1 MHTHIKYSPRT
12 DVDWNE
18 IKKESLKFCTGNY
31 DDDIHVTEA
40 DVFEEHFPLWHALKS
55 VDFNL
60 NLFFSHKLYKG
71 IPEDCLSSY
80 IMTVGL
86 IAVKPMSDYVVDW
99 LNGYLDFDYINSDI
113 ASGAEWHPANEIE
126 KLEYMWYCRKDED
139 IWWLLGQ
146 GIGNIK
152 DMFEWYMGDK
162 NIPSDLF
169 NNEFP
174 PCYYI
179 KDENKARD
187 MILYLEHTFS
197 GTNKAVVDSIRLLY
211 K

>member
-1 MHTHIKYSPRT
+1 
-12 DVDWNE
+12 
-18 IKKESLKFCTGNY
+18 
-31 DDDIHVTEA
+31 
-40 DVFEEHFPLWHALKS
+40 
-55 VDFNL
+55 
-60 NLFFSHKLYKG
+60 
-71 IPEDCLSSY
+71 
-80 IMTVGL
+80 
-86 IAVKPMSDYVVDW
+86 MSDYVVDW
-99 LNGYLDFDYINSDI
+99 MNGYLEFDYINPDI
-113 ASGAEWHPANEIE
+113 AAGAEWHPTNEIE

-169 NNEFP
+169 NNEYP